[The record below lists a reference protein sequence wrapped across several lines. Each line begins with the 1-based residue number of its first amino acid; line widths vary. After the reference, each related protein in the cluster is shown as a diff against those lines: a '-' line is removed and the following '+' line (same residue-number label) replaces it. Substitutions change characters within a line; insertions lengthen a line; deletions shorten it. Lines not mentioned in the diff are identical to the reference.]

1 VLVKTPRLDAAP
13 IRRIEASA
21 TRTGVTVSTQQRPYG
36 ERAGPHF
43 LSWKDFGVYQV
54 RGRGGGVA
62 FAVDKHKKQDK
73 FNTLLGA
80 TDPQSAL
87 PLLTQ
92 PGGGEAGVRVK
103 GGRGGGGAFAV
114 NKHKKQNK
122 VIKTCSVLRTR
133 SRRSPSASFAPR
145 PARIS
150 SASSRLETGEPGGV
164 EAGMRVM
171 GVRGQPGGGEAGV
184 RVKGGRGIRGQQAE
198 QSYKNLLGATDP
210 QSALPLR
217 ILCAAP
223 RPHLIRQ
230 PADGDGRARRGRG
243 GHARDGRAGGRRRIR
258 GGQAQEAE

>member
-1 VLVKTPRLDAAP
+1 MPASACVISPPPHGEGFSGTPWAHFEWGIAGSGDHEQCTLDAAP

-103 GGRGGGGAFAV
+103 GGRGGAG
-114 NKHKKQNK
+114 HSRS
-122 VIKTCSVLRTR
+122 TSTR
-133 SRRSPSASFAPR
+133 SRTK
-145 PARIS
+145 
-150 SASSRLETGEPGGV
+150 L
-164 EAGMRVM
+164 
-171 GVRGQPGGGEAGV
+171 
-184 RVKGGRGIRGQQAE
+184 
-198 QSYKNLLGATDP
+198 
-210 QSALPLR
+210 
-217 ILCAAP
+217 
-223 RPHLIRQ
+223 
-230 PADGDGRARRGRG
+230 
-243 GHARDGRAGGRRRIR
+243 
-258 GGQAQEAE
+258 